1 MGIDDFSMKKHHT
14 YGTVMIDHK
23 TRNIISMINSR
34 DMGDVS
40 EWLKSFPN
48 LKIVTRDGSIIY
60 KNPIEMANKDI
71 IQITDRFHLIK
82 GLSEALN
89 EWLRHNIP
97 KILIIDKIESNYKI
111 KTLKEKFISA
121 KKKLLKRVFLLQMHV
136 KKTI

>member
-48 LKIVTRDGSIIY
+48 LKIVTRDGSIFI
-60 KNPIEMANKDI
+60 K
-71 IQITDRFHLIK
+71 IQLKWQI
-82 GLSEALN
+82 
-89 EWLRHNIP
+89 
-97 KILIIDKIESNYKI
+97 KILFKLQID
-111 KTLKEKFISA
+111 FI
-121 KKKLLKRVFLLQMHV
+121 
-136 KKTI
+136 